1 MSRSNEGWQA
11 FHGIA
16 PGCIIKTD
24 ISLYRGMRCIIAPAD
39 MLHMLYVLSVEPQGD
54 DDVDKLVALH
64 PLFGLVW
71 NFVSSAD
78 YRSRTFRLV
87 ATCG

>member
-1 MSRSNEGWQA
+1 MNRPNEGLRA

-16 PGCIIKTD
+16 PGCIIETD
-24 ISLYRGMRCIIAPAD
+24 ISLYRAARCIVAPAD
-39 MLHMLYVLSVEPQGD
+39 AMHMLYVLSVEPQGD
-54 DDVDKLVALH
+54 GGVDKLVALH

-87 ATCG
+87 ASCR